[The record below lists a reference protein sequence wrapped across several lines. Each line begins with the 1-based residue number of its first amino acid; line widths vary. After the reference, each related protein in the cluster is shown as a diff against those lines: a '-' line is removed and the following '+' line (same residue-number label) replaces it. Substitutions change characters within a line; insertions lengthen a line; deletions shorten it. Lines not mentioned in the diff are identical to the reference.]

1 MFITVHVVRTSL
13 VGQQI
18 KLYNYLFIT
27 CAFIH
32 ILFANTIANFL
43 FYAVKEN
50 LFIIFFIPR
59 GAPPPPETFNEYE
72 FHVHVRM
79 ICNIHEIVH

>member
-13 VGQQI
+13 ERQKI

-32 ILFANTIANFL
+32 ILFAKTTANFL
-43 FYAVKEN
+43 FYAVREN
-50 LFIIFFIPR
+50 LLIIFFIPR
-59 GAPPPPETFNEYE
+59 GAHPPPRNLTFNEYE
-72 FHVHVRM
+72 LHVHVRM
-79 ICNIHEIVH
+79 IWI